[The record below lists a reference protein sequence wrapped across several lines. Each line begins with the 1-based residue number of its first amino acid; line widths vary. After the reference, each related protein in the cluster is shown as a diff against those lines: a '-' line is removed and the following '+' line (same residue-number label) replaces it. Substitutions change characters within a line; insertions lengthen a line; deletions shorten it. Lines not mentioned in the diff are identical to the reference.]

1 MRVASIRHALA
12 NNALLVQQ
20 LRFAALNLAALLLVI
35 ALVIIPFISH
45 IASEYDEISASAEQ
59 LVRLQALA
67 KPGGVAREISG
78 QLDGTFFASSE
89 ERLASADLHATLKA
103 FSQERGLQLLGLRS
117 VTPRQ
122 PIASRVIAVGVELEG
137 SPGGLRDTL
146 QRIEAAR
153 PMLVVTALVLRPS
166 SAGDNVPLRAE
177 FTIQGAL
184 QPLPTRAA
192 GLEQGP

>member
-1 MRVASIRHALA
+1 MRVASIWHGLTSK
-12 NNALLVQQ
+12 ALLVRR
-20 LRFAALNLAALLLVI
+20 LRFAALNLAALLLVV
-35 ALVIIPFISH
+35 ALVIIPFVSH
-45 IASEYDEISASAEQ
+45 VASAYDDISASAEQ
-59 LVRLQALA
+59 LARLQALI
-67 KPGGVAREISG
+67 KPAGVAREISG
-78 QLDGTFFASSE
+78 QVDGTFFVSSE

-117 VTPRQ
+117 VTPRRT
-122 PIASRVIAVGVELEG
+122 IASRVIAVGVELEG

-146 QRIEAAR
+146 QSIEAAR

-184 QPLPTRAA
+184 HPGPTRAA
-192 GLEQGP
+192 GLGQEP

>member
-1 MRVASIRHALA
+1 MIVASIPRALIS
-12 NNALLVQQ
+12 NALLVRR
-20 LRFAALNLAALLLVI
+20 LRFAALNLAALLLVV
-35 ALVIIPFISH
+35 AVVIIPFVSH
-45 IASEYDEISASAEQ
+45 IASQYDDISASAEQ
-59 LVRLQALA
+59 LARLKSLTRPA
-67 KPGGVAREISG
+67 GVVGEISG
-78 QLDGTFFASSE
+78 QLDGAFFASSE

-122 PIASRVIAVGVELEG
+122 PIAARVIAVSVELEG

-153 PMLVVTALVLRPS
+153 PVLVVTALVLRPS

-177 FTIQGAL
+177 ITIQGAL
-184 QPLPTRAA
+184 HPGPTRAA
-192 GLEQGP
+192 GLGP

>member
-1 MRVASIRHALA
+1 MRVASIRRALISK
-12 NNALLVQQ
+12 ALLVRR
-20 LRFAALNLAALLLVI
+20 LRFAALNLAGLLLVVAI
-35 ALVIIPFISH
+35 MIIPFVSH
-45 IASEYDEISASAEQ
+45 IASEYDDISASAEQ
-59 LVRLQALA
+59 LARLKVLIRPA
-67 KPGGVAREISG
+67 GVVGEISG
-78 QLDGTFFASSE
+78 QLDGAFFASSE

-184 QPLPTRAA
+184 HPGPTRAA
-192 GLEQGP
+192 GLGP

>member
-1 MRVASIRHALA
+1 MRVASIRSALI
-12 NNALLVQQ
+12 NHALLVRR
-20 LRFAALNLAALLLVI
+20 LRFAALNLAALLLVVSG
-35 ALVIIPFISH
+35 VIIPFVSH
-45 IASEYDEISASAEQ
+45 IAGEYDDISSSAEQ
-59 LVRLQALA
+59 LARLKALSRPA
-67 KPGGVAREISG
+67 GMVGEISG
-78 QLDGTFFASSE
+78 QLAGAFFASSE

-137 SPGGLRDTL
+137 PTSGLRDTL

-184 QPLPTRAA
+184 HPGPMRAA
-192 GLEQGP
+192 GLGP